1 MPGARLTL
9 QDRRQIAAGLS
20 EGLTY
25 AAIGRR
31 VGRPTSTVV
40 RDVMRNGGP
49 TAYDASDAH
58 QAGKRPARRG
68 TAAATRPPGSDD
80 LDGRDPRI
88 VGEVADRT
96 AELMIRSGIPPMMA
110 RVLAALLTTDRGSL
124 TSAELVRR
132 LQVSPAAISK
142 AVGYLENQKLLR
154 RERDSRSRAER
165 YVVDEDIWFE
175 AVMASVRIDL
185 QIAEVCGDGAR
196 RLGSTTPAG
205 ARLEGMGLFLQRVSE
220 DLARSAEHWRE
231 VYALGGQPASSARD
245 AGGTST
251 VG

>member
-1 MPGARLTL
+1 MPGRRLTL

-31 VGRPTSTVV
+31 IGRPTSTVV

-49 TAYDASDAH
+49 TAYDASEAH
-58 QAGKRPARRG
+58 QAGKRPARRRG
-68 TAAATRPPGSDD
+68 AAPATRSPGGSD

-88 VGEVADRT
+88 VGEVAERT
-96 AELMIRSGIPPMMA
+96 AGLLVQSGFPQMMA
-110 RVLAALLTTDRGSL
+110 RVLAALLTTDGGSL

-142 AVGYLENQKLLR
+142 AVGYLENQKLIR

-175 AVMASVRIDL
+175 AVMASVRIDI
-185 QIAEVCGDGAR
+185 QIAEVCRQGAR
-196 RLGSTTPAG
+196 KLGSTSPAG
-205 ARLEGMGLFLQRVSE
+205 ARLEGMGQFLLRISE
-220 DLARSAEHWRE
+220 DLASSAEHWRQ
-231 VYALGGQPASSARD
+231 VYARNPVPTTARSA
-245 AGGTST
+245 AE
-251 VG
+251 